1 MRIQMIDL
9 LVAIA
14 KGEEIP
20 KMIKYKSKTYSYD
33 ELERDYKN
41 YTSTN
46 DWLFESYLI
55 TNILFDVVEIIEEP
69 KKIKKLDSILRI
81 DDLIPPYGK
90 NEYKAWENII
100 IQQNKIN
107 ELIDEINNLKENK

>member
-1 MRIQMIDL
+1 MKIQMIDL

-55 TNILFDVVEIIEEP
+55 TNILNDVVEIIEEP
-69 KKIKKLDSILRI
+69 KKIEKLPKEITDNVCATR
-81 DDLIPPYGK
+81 DQK
-90 NEYKAWENII
+90 II
-100 IQQNKIN
+100 ANKID
-107 ELIDEINNLKENK
+107 ELIDEINNLKEK